1 LHSSKRRQRRF
12 NQADLIARDALKK
25 LAQNDFEF
33 AGKVLVRVK
42 PTVSQIGLTRPQRRE
57 NMRGAFRVVH
67 PNRVKGRSILLVDDV
82 LTTGTTA
89 SECARV
95 LRKAGAGQV
104 WVATAARTLK
114 ISDSNLRTEHELET
128 QAS

>member
-1 LHSSKRRQRRF
+1 V
-12 NQADLIARDALKK
+12 
-25 LAQNDFEF
+25 EF
-33 AGKVLVRVK
+33 AANVLVRVK

-67 PNRVKGRSILLVDDV
+67 LSRVRGRGVLLVDDV

-95 LRKAGAGQV
+95 LRKAGAAQV

-114 ISDSNLRTEHELET
+114 ISDSSSKPEYELET
-128 QAS
+128 KAS